1 MDDFLA
7 WAADGYVIKSSDV
20 EPLKTKIREVLSSRE
35 GTPA

>member
-1 MDDFLA
+1 
-7 WAADGYVIKSSDV
+7 VIKSSDV